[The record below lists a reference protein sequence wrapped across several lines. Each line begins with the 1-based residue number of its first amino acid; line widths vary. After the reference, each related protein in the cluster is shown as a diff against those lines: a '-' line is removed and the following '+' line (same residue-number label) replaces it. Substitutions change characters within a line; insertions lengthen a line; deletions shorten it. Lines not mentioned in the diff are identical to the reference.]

1 MSSSIG
7 KILGE
12 KEIVD
17 FIDKHKSVILGEH
30 GLSKEDALF
39 LKEFEFPHGKAD
51 AVIYG
56 LYEDLYVV
64 PVGIEVKT
72 SIKSGTELYYYINQ
86 LRETYEYAF
95 PIIYL
100 ATNKF
105 KLDNNEGK
113 KREKKSERSNII
125 KGYLGEIGYGL
136 IEVDRD
142 DIKISLPANPK
153 KTPKSEYDYCE
164 VASKGLL
171 YLATAKVLEGRG
183 FKREHLKV
191 TSVWIGVNANISY
204 CGFTRGSYAVFGV
217 YALGSSSVKQLLE
230 FLLDR
235 ESLVKDLGK
244 TGYRVYMESY
254 LAMGGVKGYVRHIDE
269 TLSMSTVEAI
279 HKIMKKKDKLSLI
292 KGWGMG
298 LGIYKPLWGAFFTPS
313 YPTALQMIN
322 RTMEDLADFHDLVA
336 FSTKSQAKSRE

>member
-1 MSSSIG
+1 MSSSRSQRL
-7 KILGE
+7 KKEILGC
-12 KEIVD
+12 IN
-17 FIDKHKSVILGEH
+17 KHKDVVLEKH
-30 GLSKEDALF
+30 GLSKEDALIVKE
-39 LKEFEFPHGKAD
+39 LKFPHGRAD
-51 AVIYG
+51 VVIYG
-56 LYEDLYVV
+56 LYENLYTV
-64 PVGIEVKT
+64 PIGVEVKT
-72 SIKSGTELYYYINQ
+72 TIKSGTELYYYINQ

-113 KREKKSERSNII
+113 KKEKESERSNII

-142 DIKISLPANPK
+142 DINVLLPANPK

-191 TSVWIGVNANISY
+191 SSLWIGVDANISY

-217 YALGSSSVKQLLE
+217 YALGSRSVKQLLE
-230 FLLDR
+230 FLLDK

-244 TGYRVYMESY
+244 TGYRVYVESY
-254 LAMGGVKGYVRHIDE
+254 LAMGGVKGYVRHLEEI
-269 TLSMSTVEAI
+269 LSMSTVEAI

-298 LGIYKPLWGAFFTPS
+298 LGIYKPLWEAFFTPS

-336 FSTKSQAKSRE
+336 LSAKSQAESRE

>member
-1 MSSSIG
+1 MSSGSGKRLRENEILSYIEKHID
-7 KILGE
+7 KILE
-12 KEIVD
+12 V
-17 FIDKHKSVILGEH
+17 H
-30 GLSKEDALF
+30 GLSKENALF
-39 LKEFEFPHGKAD
+39 VTELIFPHGRAD

-64 PVGIEVKT
+64 PIGIEVKI

-100 ATNKF
+100 TTNKLENGER
-105 KLDNNEGK
+105 KRKGK
-113 KREKKSERSNII
+113 ESKRRNII
-125 KGYLGEIGYGL
+125 RDYLNEIGYGL

-142 DIKISLPANPK
+142 GISISLPVNPK

-171 YLATAKVLEGRG
+171 YLATAKVLKEVLKERG
-183 FKREHLKV
+183 FERALKV
-191 TSVWIGVNANISY
+191 SSLWIGIDANISY

-217 YALGSSSVKQLLE
+217 YAWGSSSVKQLLE
-230 FLLDR
+230 FMLNK
-235 ESLVKDLGK
+235 ESLVEDLAK
-244 TGYRVYMESY
+244 AGYRVYVESY
-254 LAMGGVKGYVRHIDE
+254 LTAMGRVIGYVRHLDE

-279 HKIMKKKDKLSLI
+279 HKIMKKKNKLSMI

-298 LGIYKPLWGAFFTPS
+298 LGIYKPLWEAFFMPS

-322 RTMEDLADFHDLVA
+322 RTMDELAHFHDLVA
-336 FSTKSQAKSRE
+336 SSLREKPS

>member
-17 FIDKHKSVILGEH
+17 FIDEHKSVILGEH

-105 KLDNNEGK
+105 KLDDNEGK

-191 TSVWIGVNANISY
+191 TSVWIGVDANISY
-204 CGFTRGSYAVFGV
+204 SGFTRGSYAVFGV
-217 YALGSSSVKQLLE
+217 YALGLSSVKQLLE

-298 LGIYKPLWGAFFTPS
+298 LGIYKPLWEALFTPS
-313 YPTALQMIN
+313 YPTVLQMIN

-336 FSTKSQAKSRE
+336 LSARSQAESRE

>member
-7 KILGE
+7 KIFGE

-17 FIDKHKSVILGEH
+17 FIDKHKSLILDKH

-56 LYEDLYVV
+56 LYKDLYVV
-64 PVGIEVKT
+64 PIVIEAKE
-72 SIKSGTELYYYINQ
+72 SIKSGTDLYKCINQ

-100 ATNKF
+100 ATNK
-105 KLDNNEGK
+105 LVNDRK
-113 KREKKSERSNII
+113 KII
-125 KGYLGEIGYGL
+125 SGYLGEMGYGL
-136 IEVDRD
+136 IEINQDGIEVSIDA
-142 DIKISLPANPK
+142 KPK
-153 KTPKSEYDYCE
+153 KIPKSEYDYCE
-164 VASKGLL
+164 VTSKGLL

-183 FKREHLKV
+183 IKREHLKA

-204 CGFTRGSYAVFGV
+204 CGFRRGSYAVFGV

-235 ESLVKDLGK
+235 EALVKDLGK
-244 TGYRVYMESY
+244 TGYRVYIESY
-254 LAMGGVKGYVRHIDE
+254 LAMGGVKGYVRHLDE
-269 TLSMSTVEAI
+269 TLSTSTLEIIRKVME
-279 HKIMKKKDKLSLI
+279 KKDRLSLA
-292 KGWGMG
+292 KGWGIG
-298 LGIYKPLWGAFFTPS
+298 LGVYKPLWEAFFMPS
-313 YPTALQMIN
+313 YPTALQMVN
-322 RTMEDLADFHDLVA
+322 RTMEELSDFYDLVA
-336 FSTKSQAKSRE
+336 LSAGSQAKSKE

>member
-1 MSSSIG
+1 
-7 KILGE
+7 
-12 KEIVD
+12 
-17 FIDKHKSVILGEH
+17 
-30 GLSKEDALF
+30 
-39 LKEFEFPHGKAD
+39 
-51 AVIYG
+51 VIYG

-86 LRETYEYAF
+86 LRETYEHAF

-113 KREKKSERSNII
+113 KKEKKSERSNII

-171 YLATAKVLEGRG
+171 YLATAKVLEGKG
-183 FKREHLKV
+183 FKRGHLKV
-191 TSVWIGVNANISY
+191 TSVWIGVDANISY

-244 TGYRVYMESY
+244 TGYRVYIESY
-254 LAMGGVKGYVRHIDE
+254 LAMGGVKGYVRHLDE
-269 TLSMSTVEAI
+269 TLSTSTLEIIRKVME
-279 HKIMKKKDKLSLI
+279 KKDRLSLA
-292 KGWGMG
+292 KGWGVG
-298 LGIYKPLWGAFFTPS
+298 LGVYKPLWEAFFMPS

-322 RTMEDLADFHDLVA
+322 RTMEELSDFYDLVA
-336 FSTKSQAKSRE
+336 LSAGSQAKSKE